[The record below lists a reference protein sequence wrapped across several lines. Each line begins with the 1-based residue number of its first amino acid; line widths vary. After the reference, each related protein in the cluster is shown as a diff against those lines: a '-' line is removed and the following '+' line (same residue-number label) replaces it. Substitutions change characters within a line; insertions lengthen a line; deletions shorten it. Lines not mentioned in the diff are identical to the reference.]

1 MALNL
6 YRLRD
11 RMLAADIRCEAK
23 VTSQTARGYS
33 MKAAGKNGEICLYDD
48 IGESFWGGGISAA
61 QFKKDLDA
69 LGAVNTIDLR
79 INSPGGQVFDGLT
92 IYNLLAQHKA
102 RITTHIDGL
111 AASIASVIAMAGD
124 EIRMADCAM
133 MMIHN
138 AAGMCAGTA
147 EEMRSTADLLD
158 TVTGTLQG
166 VYAKRSGLDA
176 GKIGKMMDDETWMTA
191 QQAVDCGLANKIVD
205 SMNVSAMAD
214 LSRYKFR
221 NAPTALLA
229 RVEPSERPN
238 RKRFEARF
246 QALRA
251 VSLREQTARR
261 T

>member
-1 MALNL
+1 MAVGL
-6 YRLRD
+6 YLLRD
-11 RMLAADIRCEAK
+11 RLIAANIRCEAK
-23 VTSQTARGYS
+23 VTTQTSRGYS

-92 IYNLLAQHKA
+92 IYNLLTQHKA
-102 RITTHIDGL
+102 RIVTHIDGL

-124 EIRMADCAM
+124 EIRIAVNAM

-147 EEMRSTADLLD
+147 DEMRSTADLLD
-158 TVTGTLQG
+158 TVTGTIQG
-166 VYAKRSGLDA
+166 VYAKRSGVDA
-176 GKIGKMMDDETWMTA
+176 AQIGKMMDDETWMTA
-191 QQAVDCGLANKIVD
+191 QQAVDCGLANKVVD
-205 SMNVSAMAD
+205 SMNVTALAD

-221 NAPTALLA
+221 NAPATLLA
-229 RVEPSERPN
+229 KVEPCARPN
-238 RKRFEARF
+238 KKRFEAKF
-246 QALRA
+246 Q
-251 VSLREQTARR
+251 SLRSATLRKQTARR